1 MTSQGDAM
9 NLKQIDWNIIYRS
22 KQKPM
27 ENTMKPR
34 MNSMKNKGLS
44 KQYSQPELIEAGIQA
59 EGFTLTEILISV
71 AIVGLLSS
79 IALPSYFR
87 QIQSTC
93 QAEAASNLNLL
104 ASSASAYKDIH
115 GKSPKNW
122 HELNEISAV
131 MTTEGSAK
139 QSRFA
144 SVKDEDGKELN
155 PYALKEA
162 LENEITT
169 PGCDYKLSRSS
180 ERSDDQFIFT
190 AVPTPNTGDKAA
202 FNVVS
207 CFDLSNG
214 ASDLK
219 RGNKDVQGAATS
231 TDLVCWK

>member
-1 MTSQGDAM
+1 MM
-9 NLKQIDWNIIYRS
+9 KLKPS
-22 KQKPM
+22 
-27 ENTMKPR
+27 
-34 MNSMKNKGLS
+34 NKMLCN
-44 KQYSQPELIEAGIQA
+44 PESS
-59 EGFTLTEILISV
+59 GFTLTELTITV
-71 AIVGLLSS
+71 AIIGVLSS
-79 IALPSYFR
+79 IAIPSYFR
-87 QIQSTC
+87 QIQTTC

-115 GKSPKNW
+115 GKAPKTW

-131 MTTEGSAK
+131 MTTEGPAK
-139 QSRFA
+139 QDRFISNIEEGEETNSYA
-144 SVKDEDGKELN
+144 GKEN
-155 PYALKEA
+155 
-162 LENEITT
+162 LEYEITT
-169 PGCDYKLSRSS
+169 PNCDYKLSRSS
-180 ERSDDQFIFT
+180 SRSGEEFIFT